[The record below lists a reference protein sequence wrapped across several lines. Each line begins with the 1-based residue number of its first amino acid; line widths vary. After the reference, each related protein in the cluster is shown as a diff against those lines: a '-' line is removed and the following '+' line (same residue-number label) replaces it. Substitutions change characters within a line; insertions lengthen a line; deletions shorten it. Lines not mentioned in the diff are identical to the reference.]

1 MHPVDMR
8 VYHVKLVGVL
18 RHGFEQRGASGCR
31 VGTWPSEAK
40 RLRPRGVELCA
51 GAGVAT
57 GKKRHLMSETDEFID
72 QPSDDAFCAAI
83 EFWRNAFSQR
93 CDLRNAHRF

>member
-18 RHGFEQRGASGCR
+18 HYGFEKSGASGRR
-31 VGTWPSEAK
+31 VGTRSSEAK
-40 RLRPRGVELCA
+40 RLRPCRMELCA
-51 GAGVAT
+51 GAGVAA
-57 GKKRHLMSETDEFID
+57 GKQRHFMTETDKFID

-83 EFWRNAFSQR
+83 EFWGNALSQR
-93 CDLRNAHRF
+93 RNLRNTHRF